1 MISWWMLVLWWT
13 VNVRQWCPCN
23 DALVYQWCPC
33 NNDYAVIIF
42 VWHSRTL
49 RLFSWLLPQIKN
61 HLQICK
67 QNVTSV
73 PIPSP
78 LVVWPVLPPFCLQIL
93 VMMIKMIMKTGFI
106 FLLEG
111 LAGFPLFSVPVRHLL
126 KAYLVL
132 MIMLNFFL
140 ICKTFFQIKKNILR
154 LWWLPPKQNTIM
166 LSTICSNNCDLE
178 SGSSTKKKEDKIPIC
193 GAAGRRSV
201 LTMYA
206 PQVWWK

>member
-1 MISWWMLVLWWT
+1 MQT
-13 VNVRQWCPCN
+13 KCN
-23 DALVYQWCPC
+23 LCAHPLSSGC
-33 NNDYAVIIF
+33 
-42 VWHSRTL
+42 
-49 RLFSWLLPQIKN
+49 
-61 HLQICK
+61 
-67 QNVTSV
+67 VTCFAS
-73 PIPSP
+73 I
-78 LVVWPVLPPFCLQIL
+78 FCLQIL
-93 VMMIKMIMKTGFI
+93 ILVMIKMMMKTGFS

-132 MIMLNFFL
+132 NFFL
-140 ICKTFFQIKKNILR
+140 IFKTFFKLKQNILW

-166 LSTICSNNCDLE
+166 LSNICSNNCDLE

-206 PQVWWK
+206 PQVWRKYLNL

>member
-1 MISWWMLVLWWT
+1 
-13 VNVRQWCPCN
+13 
-23 DALVYQWCPC
+23 
-33 NNDYAVIIF
+33 
-42 VWHSRTL
+42 
-49 RLFSWLLPQIKN
+49 
-61 HLQICK
+61 
-67 QNVTSV
+67 
-73 PIPSP
+73 
-78 LVVWPVLPPFCLQIL
+78 
-93 VMMIKMIMKTGFI
+93 MIKMMMKTGFS

-132 MIMLNFFL
+132 MIMLDFFL
-140 ICKTFFQIKKNILR
+140 IFKTFFKLKQNILR

-166 LSTICSNNCDLE
+166 LSNICSNNCDLE

-206 PQVWWK
+206 PQVWQKTPQIVTEYAIYINFMISVFLFNLYF